1 MSLASLLHRL
11 ARPGLVT
18 AALAAGAL
26 ALTTTTASAA
36 PALTQISAD
45 PYTNSTS
52 QHATEVEPDT
62 FSYGSTIVSAF
73 QVGRFTDGGASNVG
87 FATSTDGGATWT
99 KGFLPGITT
108 QAGGTFQ
115 RVSDASVTYDAKHNV
130 WLISSIPITS
140 SVTVPEVYTSRSTD
154 GGLTWTNP
162 VVTATG
168 SSLDKNWIVCDN
180 TATSAFYGNCYTEY
194 DNNGDGDRIKMTTS
208 SDGGLTWGASKNTGN
223 NATGLGGQPVVQPNG
238 TVVVPIAN
246 ASETAIRAFTSTNGG
261 SSWTSATTVA
271 TVSTFTVGGGLR
283 SGPLPS
289 AEIDSAGKVYVVWQD
304 CRFRASGGSC
314 TSNDIVMATTT
325 NGTTWS
331 SVTRIPIDATTSTV
345 DHFIPGLAV
354 DPSTSGSTAHL
365 ALTYY
370 YHPTA
375 NCAASTCALDV
386 GYVSS
391 TDGGST
397 WTTPTQLA
405 GPMTASWLASTTQ
418 GTMAGDYISTSFSGG
433 TAHPVFAV
441 AAAPSGSVFNEAMYT
456 PTSGL
461 TAAAGTTAVTTATA
475 RDNAFSARL
484 AAIAYVQWLA
494 NGGTE
499 GGEDSP

>member
-1 MSLASLLHRL
+1 
-11 ARPGLVT
+11 
-18 AALAAGAL
+18 
-26 ALTTTTASAA
+26 
-36 PALTQISAD
+36 
-45 PYTNSTS
+45 
-52 QHATEVEPDT
+52 
-62 FSYGSTIVSAF
+62 
-73 QVGRFTDGGASNVG
+73 
-87 FATSTDGGATWT
+87 
-99 KGFLPGITT
+99 
-108 QAGGTFQ
+108 
-115 RVSDASVTYDAKHNV
+115 
-130 WLISSIPITS
+130 
-140 SVTVPEVYTSRSTD
+140 
-154 GGLTWTNP
+154 
-162 VVTATG
+162 
-168 SSLDKNWIVCDN
+168 
-180 TATSAFYGNCYTEY
+180 
-194 DNNGDGDRIKMTTS
+194 MTTS
-208 SDGGLTWGASKNTGN
+208 SDGGLTWGTSKNTGN

-271 TVSTFTVGGGLR
+271 TVSSFTVGGSLR

-325 NGTTWS
+325 NGTAWS

-370 YHPTA
+370 YHPVA
-375 NCAASTCALDV
+375 NCTASTCQLDV

-405 GPMTASWLASTTQ
+405 GPMSHSWLASTTQ
-418 GTMAGDYISTSFSGG
+418 GTMVGDYISTSFSGG

-441 AAAPSGSVFNEAMYT
+441 ASAATGSSFNEAMYT
-456 PTSGL
+456 PAAGL
-461 TAAAGTTAVTTATA
+461 TAAAGTAAGTTATA
-475 RDNAFSARL
+475 RDNACAVGIARL
-484 AAIAYVQWLA
+484 AVCRDLSFHGCGWCVVARAVPRAPDGALHV
-494 NGGTE
+494 
-499 GGEDSP
+499 PR